1 MVLVQFGKTETL
13 VCRNGVLVG
22 WPLSEPVEEI
32 RAVQDLDVRATD
44 VDVDLSAGVFA
55 VAVAVAVAAEEV
67 AGARAAAENGLFAA
81 ALALSD

>member
-1 MVLVQFGKTETL
+1 M
-13 VCRNGVLVG
+13 
-22 WPLSEPVEEI
+22 
-32 RAVQDLDVRATD
+32 QDLDVRATD

-81 ALALSD
+81 ALALSDWRHEVNTLQHETYQE